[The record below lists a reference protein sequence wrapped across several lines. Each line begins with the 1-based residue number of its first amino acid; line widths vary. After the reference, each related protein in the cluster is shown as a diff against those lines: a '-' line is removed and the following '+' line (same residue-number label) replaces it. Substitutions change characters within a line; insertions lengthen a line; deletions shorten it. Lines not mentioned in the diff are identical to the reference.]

1 MINKYKISKKSQIIK
16 YRKLLLF
23 PSMIL
28 AIISSLFLSFTY
40 SSTNKIFQFSI
51 YIIPEHRN
59 IIIILYCISAFL
71 LIVSVLLIQYFDKY
85 YNNKQI
91 EIYEYNKLS
100 DKQKQIVIRQKKL
113 KSIK

>member
-1 MINKYKISKKSQIIK
+1 MINKYKISKKLQIIK

-40 SSTNKIFQFSI
+40 STNKTFQFSI

-71 LIVSVLLIQYFDKY
+71 LIVSILLILYFDKY

-91 EIYEYNKLS
+91 EIYEYNKLL
-100 DKQKQIVIRQKKL
+100 DKQKQIIIRQKKL